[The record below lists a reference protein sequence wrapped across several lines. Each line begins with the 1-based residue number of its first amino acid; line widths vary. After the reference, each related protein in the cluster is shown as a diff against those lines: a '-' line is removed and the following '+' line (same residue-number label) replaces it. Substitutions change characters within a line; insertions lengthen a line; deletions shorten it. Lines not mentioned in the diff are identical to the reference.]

1 LPIDGAIA
9 APEEG
14 DKRLPTELAVATDL
28 VSALDDR
35 LELAARS
42 VPAVMGRPANSPK
55 VLRVRDLARA
65 QPESVVDAFLEA
77 ARARARSDSARS
89 TMFATVS
96 FLQAREL
103 PADALPPRW
112 AGFLC
117 CAYAHLADVLRLA
130 RHLKDAEYLLA
141 TASCH
146 LPSVAP
152 SDHQVPFTYLRFLS
166 RLRRDQ
172 GQGGVGDELF
182 HQALSLAFRAK

>member
-1 LPIDGAIA
+1 M
-9 APEEG
+9 
-14 DKRLPTELAVATDL
+14 PTELAMATDL
-28 VSALDDR
+28 VSALEDW
-35 LELAARS
+35 LGLAAKS
-42 VPAVMGRPANSPK
+42 VAAVMGRPADSPK
-55 VLRVRDLARA
+55 VLRIQDLARA
-65 QPESVVDAFLEA
+65 QPDCVVDAFLEA

-103 PADALPPRW
+103 PAGAPPPRW

-141 TASCH
+141 TAHCL
-146 LPSVAP
+146 LPSVALF
-152 SDHQVPFTYLRFLS
+152 DHHVPFTYLGSLS

-172 GQGGVGDELF
+172 GHVAEAELLF
-182 HQALSLAFRAK
+182 QQALLVASGHK